1 MHSTQALLDEVPDDF
16 ICPISL
22 SVMKSP
28 LMSKDGKNFE
38 RKAIIDW
45 LSRGNGSC
53 PLTRQPLTPSCLAP
67 NVSLKMNIRRWKK
80 TNGILDSDDDD
91 SSVSSES
98 ETGFVGFIR
107 LDDHEEDGTRLTN
120 IDPEF
125 ERLEVQRRV
134 DEELHD
140 LIELYNEVLELTST
154 ELDTMPPPSRRPS
167 PFENHEPLSP
177 EERDAA
183 IGFLVAHTAR
193 RHLTPAGHLNKKA
206 SCS

>member
-1 MHSTQALLDEVPDDF
+1 MEIVHSNQALEEVPDDF

-45 LSRGNGSC
+45 LARGNGSC
-53 PLTRQPLTPSCLAP
+53 PLTRQPLTPSCLVP
-67 NVSLKMNIRRWKK
+67 NVNLKMNIRRWKRR
-80 TNGILDSDDDD
+80 NGLLDSENDD

-98 ETGFVGFIR
+98 DSGFVGFVR
-107 LDDHEEDGTRLTN
+107 LDDHEEDGTRLTD
-120 IDPEF
+120 IDSS
-125 ERLEVQRRV
+125 EVQRRV
-134 DEELHD
+134 DEELSD

-154 ELDTMPPPSRRPS
+154 ALDTMPPPSRRPS
-167 PFENHEPLSP
+167 PFESHEALSP

-183 IGFLVAHTAR
+183 IGVLVAHTAR
-193 RHLTPAGHLNKKA
+193 CHWTPAALLKTKA
-206 SCS
+206 PCS